1 MKANNYSL
9 LRKTISDKR
18 DSLVFNLSDSE
29 LKSLFSGKTIK
40 EKMINFFTLKRSKR
54 LELIKKGYIVFGLV
68 FSSSYINNSNLIR
81 TRIIFSPSYEL
92 ADNKEEMLAIADKI
106 NEWVDS
112 VNFKKL
118 TMKEKKLYQAII
130 SDEEEPNYIQI
141 PESIIGNKLVY
152 LSLIFVNKDD
162 FLNGMVPIIINRKIS
177 KEILLVPSNKPNG
190 HSTYFSGVFLLR
202 RKDGID
208 IYFVVD
214 MNFLRFARNRFF
226 AADDKPIK

>member
-1 MKANNYSL
+1 MKTNNYSL
-9 LRKTISDKR
+9 FRKTISNKR

-40 EKMINFFTLKRSKR
+40 EKMINFFTLKGSKR

-177 KEILLVPSNKPNG
+177 KEILLVPQAMYSNEYIESLEEDN
-190 HSTYFSGVFLLR
+190 
-202 RKDGID
+202 
-208 IYFVVD
+208 
-214 MNFLRFARNRFF
+214 
-226 AADDKPIK
+226 

>member
-18 DSLVFNLSDSE
+18 DSLVFNLSDTE
-29 LKSLFSGKTIK
+29 LKSLFGGKTIK

-177 KEILLVPSNKPNG
+177 KEVLLVPQAMYSNEYIESLEEDN
-190 HSTYFSGVFLLR
+190 
-202 RKDGID
+202 
-208 IYFVVD
+208 
-214 MNFLRFARNRFF
+214 
-226 AADDKPIK
+226 

>member
-9 LRKTISDKR
+9 FRKTISDKR

-106 NEWVDS
+106 NEWVNS
-112 VNFKKL
+112 VNFKNL
-118 TMKEKKLYQAII
+118 TMNQKKLYQALI

-141 PESIIGNKLVY
+141 PEYIIGNKLVY
-152 LSLIFVNKDD
+152 LSLVFVNKDD

-177 KEILLVPSNKPNG
+177 KEILLVPQAMYSNEYIESLEEDN
-190 HSTYFSGVFLLR
+190 
-202 RKDGID
+202 
-208 IYFVVD
+208 
-214 MNFLRFARNRFF
+214 
-226 AADDKPIK
+226 

>member
-40 EKMINFFTLKRSKR
+40 EKMINFFTLKGSKR

-112 VNFKKL
+112 VNLKKL
-118 TMKEKKLYQAII
+118 TMKEKKLYQALI

-141 PESIIGNKLVY
+141 PEYIIGNKLVY
-152 LSLIFVNKDD
+152 LSLVFVNKDD

-177 KEILLVPSNKPNG
+177 KEILLVPQAMYSNEYIESLEEDN
-190 HSTYFSGVFLLR
+190 
-202 RKDGID
+202 
-208 IYFVVD
+208 
-214 MNFLRFARNRFF
+214 
-226 AADDKPIK
+226 

>member
-162 FLNGMVPIIINRKIS
+162 FLNGMVPIIINIKIS
-177 KEILLVPSNKPNG
+177 KEILLVPQAMYSNEYIESLEEDN
-190 HSTYFSGVFLLR
+190 
-202 RKDGID
+202 
-208 IYFVVD
+208 
-214 MNFLRFARNRFF
+214 
-226 AADDKPIK
+226 

>member
-1 MKANNYSL
+1 MKTNNYSL
-9 LRKTISDKR
+9 FRKTISDKR

-92 ADNKEEMLAIADKI
+92 ADNKGEMLAIADKI

-152 LSLIFVNKDD
+152 LSLIFANKDD

-177 KEILLVPSNKPNG
+177 KEILLVPQAMYSNEYIESLEEDN
-190 HSTYFSGVFLLR
+190 
-202 RKDGID
+202 
-208 IYFVVD
+208 
-214 MNFLRFARNRFF
+214 
-226 AADDKPIK
+226 

>member
-1 MKANNYSL
+1 MKTNNYSL
-9 LRKTISDKR
+9 FRKTISDKR

-29 LKSLFSGKTIK
+29 LKSLFSGKTVK

-112 VNFKKL
+112 VNLKKL
-118 TMKEKKLYQAII
+118 TMKEKKLYQALI

-141 PESIIGNKLVY
+141 PVYIIGNKLVY
-152 LSLIFVNKDD
+152 LSLVFVNKDD

-177 KEILLVPSNKPNG
+177 KEILLVPQAMYSNEYIESLEEDN
-190 HSTYFSGVFLLR
+190 
-202 RKDGID
+202 
-208 IYFVVD
+208 
-214 MNFLRFARNRFF
+214 
-226 AADDKPIK
+226 

>member
-177 KEILLVPSNKPNG
+177 KEILLVPQAMYSNEYIESLEEDN
-190 HSTYFSGVFLLR
+190 
-202 RKDGID
+202 
-208 IYFVVD
+208 
-214 MNFLRFARNRFF
+214 
-226 AADDKPIK
+226 

>member
-40 EKMINFFTLKRSKR
+40 EKMINFFTLKGSKR

-92 ADNKEEMLAIADKI
+92 ADNKEEILAIADKI
-106 NEWVDS
+106 NEWVNS
-112 VNFKKL
+112 VNFKNL
-118 TMKEKKLYQAII
+118 TMKEKKLYQALI

-177 KEILLVPSNKPNG
+177 KEILLVPQAMYSNEYIESLEEDN
-190 HSTYFSGVFLLR
+190 
-202 RKDGID
+202 
-208 IYFVVD
+208 
-214 MNFLRFARNRFF
+214 
-226 AADDKPIK
+226 

>member
-18 DSLVFNLSDSE
+18 DSLVFNLSDSD

-40 EKMINFFTLKRSKR
+40 EKMINFFTLKGSKR

-112 VNFKKL
+112 VNLKKL
-118 TMKEKKLYQAII
+118 TMKEKKLYQALI

-141 PESIIGNKLVY
+141 PEYIIGNKLVY
-152 LSLIFVNKDD
+152 LSLVFVNKDD

-177 KEILLVPSNKPNG
+177 KEILLVPQAMYSNEYIESLEEDN
-190 HSTYFSGVFLLR
+190 
-202 RKDGID
+202 
-208 IYFVVD
+208 
-214 MNFLRFARNRFF
+214 
-226 AADDKPIK
+226 

>member
-68 FSSSYINNSNLIR
+68 FSSSYINNSNFIR

-106 NEWVDS
+106 NEWVNS
-112 VNFKKL
+112 VNLKKL
-118 TMKEKKLYQAII
+118 TMKEKKLYQALI

-141 PESIIGNKLVY
+141 PEYIIGNKLVY

-177 KEILLVPSNKPNG
+177 KEILLVPQAMYSNEYIESLEEDN
-190 HSTYFSGVFLLR
+190 
-202 RKDGID
+202 
-208 IYFVVD
+208 
-214 MNFLRFARNRFF
+214 
-226 AADDKPIK
+226 

>member
-1 MKANNYSL
+1 MKTNNYSL
-9 LRKTISDKR
+9 FRKTISDKR

-92 ADNKEEMLAIADKI
+92 ADNKEEMIAIADKI

-141 PESIIGNKLVY
+141 PEYIIGNKLVY
-152 LSLIFVNKDD
+152 LSLVFVNKDD

-177 KEILLVPSNKPNG
+177 KEILLVPQAMYSNEYIESLEEDN
-190 HSTYFSGVFLLR
+190 
-202 RKDGID
+202 
-208 IYFVVD
+208 
-214 MNFLRFARNRFF
+214 
-226 AADDKPIK
+226 

>member
-18 DSLVFNLSDSE
+18 DSLIFNLSDSE

-92 ADNKEEMLAIADKI
+92 ADNKGEMLAIADKI

-141 PESIIGNKLVY
+141 PEYIIGNKLVY
-152 LSLIFVNKDD
+152 LSLVFVNKDD

-177 KEILLVPSNKPNG
+177 KEILLVPQAMYSNEYIESLEEDN
-190 HSTYFSGVFLLR
+190 
-202 RKDGID
+202 
-208 IYFVVD
+208 
-214 MNFLRFARNRFF
+214 
-226 AADDKPIK
+226 

>member
-92 ADNKEEMLAIADKI
+92 ADNKEEMLAIVDKI

-177 KEILLVPSNKPNG
+177 KEILLVPQAMYSNEYIESLEEDN
-190 HSTYFSGVFLLR
+190 
-202 RKDGID
+202 
-208 IYFVVD
+208 
-214 MNFLRFARNRFF
+214 
-226 AADDKPIK
+226 

>member
-18 DSLVFNLSDSE
+18 DSLVFNLSDTE
-29 LKSLFSGKTIK
+29 LKSLFGGKTIK

-92 ADNKEEMLAIADKI
+92 AYNKEEMLAIADKI

-112 VNFKKL
+112 VNLKKL

-177 KEILLVPSNKPNG
+177 KEILLVPQAMYSNEYIESLEEDN
-190 HSTYFSGVFLLR
+190 
-202 RKDGID
+202 
-208 IYFVVD
+208 
-214 MNFLRFARNRFF
+214 
-226 AADDKPIK
+226 

>member
-112 VNFKKL
+112 VNLKKL
-118 TMKEKKLYQAII
+118 TMKEKKLYQALI

-177 KEILLVPSNKPNG
+177 KEILLVPQAMYSNEYIESLEEDN
-190 HSTYFSGVFLLR
+190 
-202 RKDGID
+202 
-208 IYFVVD
+208 
-214 MNFLRFARNRFF
+214 
-226 AADDKPIK
+226 

>member
-18 DSLVFNLSDSE
+18 DSLVFNLSDTE
-29 LKSLFSGKTIK
+29 LKSLFGGKTIK
-40 EKMINFFTLKRSKR
+40 EKMINFFTLKRSKK

-177 KEILLVPSNKPNG
+177 KEILLVPQAMYSNEYIESLEEDN
-190 HSTYFSGVFLLR
+190 
-202 RKDGID
+202 
-208 IYFVVD
+208 
-214 MNFLRFARNRFF
+214 
-226 AADDKPIK
+226 

>member
-162 FLNGMVPIIINRKIS
+162 FLNCMVPIIINRKIS
-177 KEILLVPSNKPNG
+177 KEILLVPQAMYSNEYIESLEEDN
-190 HSTYFSGVFLLR
+190 
-202 RKDGID
+202 
-208 IYFVVD
+208 
-214 MNFLRFARNRFF
+214 
-226 AADDKPIK
+226 

>member
-1 MKANNYSL
+1 MKTNNYSL
-9 LRKTISDKR
+9 FRKTISDKR

-40 EKMINFFTLKRSKR
+40 EKMINFFTLKGSKR

-106 NEWVDS
+106 NEWVNS
-112 VNFKKL
+112 VNLKKL
-118 TMKEKKLYQAII
+118 TMKEKKLYQALI

-141 PESIIGNKLVY
+141 PEYIIGNKLVY
-152 LSLIFVNKDD
+152 LSLVFVNKDD

-177 KEILLVPSNKPNG
+177 KEILLVPQAMYSNEYIESLEEDN
-190 HSTYFSGVFLLR
+190 
-202 RKDGID
+202 
-208 IYFVVD
+208 
-214 MNFLRFARNRFF
+214 
-226 AADDKPIK
+226 

>member
-1 MKANNYSL
+1 MKTNNYSL
-9 LRKTISDKR
+9 FRKTISDKR

-40 EKMINFFTLKRSKR
+40 EKMINFFTLKGSKR

-112 VNFKKL
+112 VYFKNL
-118 TMKEKKLYQAII
+118 TMKEKKLYQALI

-141 PESIIGNKLVY
+141 PESIIGNKLIY
-152 LSLIFVNKDD
+152 LSLIFVNKDE

-177 KEILLVPSNKPNG
+177 KEILLVPQAMYSNEYIESLEEDN
-190 HSTYFSGVFLLR
+190 
-202 RKDGID
+202 
-208 IYFVVD
+208 
-214 MNFLRFARNRFF
+214 
-226 AADDKPIK
+226 

>member
-40 EKMINFFTLKRSKR
+40 EKMINFFTLKGSKR

-118 TMKEKKLYQAII
+118 TMKEKKLYQALI

-152 LSLIFVNKDD
+152 LSLIFVNKDE

-177 KEILLVPSNKPNG
+177 KEILLVPQAMYSNEYIESLEEDN
-190 HSTYFSGVFLLR
+190 
-202 RKDGID
+202 
-208 IYFVVD
+208 
-214 MNFLRFARNRFF
+214 
-226 AADDKPIK
+226 

>member
-118 TMKEKKLYQAII
+118 TMKEKKLYQALI

-141 PESIIGNKLVY
+141 PESIIGNKLIY

-177 KEILLVPSNKPNG
+177 KEILLVHQAMYSNEYIESLEEDN
-190 HSTYFSGVFLLR
+190 
-202 RKDGID
+202 
-208 IYFVVD
+208 
-214 MNFLRFARNRFF
+214 
-226 AADDKPIK
+226 

>member
-1 MKANNYSL
+1 MKTNNYSL
-9 LRKTISDKR
+9 FRKTISDKR

-40 EKMINFFTLKRSKR
+40 EKMINFFTLKKSKR

-112 VNFKKL
+112 VNLKKL
-118 TMKEKKLYQAII
+118 TMKEKKLYQALI

-141 PESIIGNKLVY
+141 PEYIIGNKLVY
-152 LSLIFVNKDD
+152 LSLVFVNKDV

-177 KEILLVPSNKPNG
+177 KEILLVPQAMYSNEYIESLEEDN
-190 HSTYFSGVFLLR
+190 
-202 RKDGID
+202 
-208 IYFVVD
+208 
-214 MNFLRFARNRFF
+214 
-226 AADDKPIK
+226 

>member
-1 MKANNYSL
+1 MKTNNYSL
-9 LRKTISDKR
+9 FRKTISDKR

-40 EKMINFFTLKRSKR
+40 EKMINFFTMKGSKR

-130 SDEEEPNYIQI
+130 SNEEEPNYIQI

-177 KEILLVPSNKPNG
+177 KEILLVPQAMYSNEYIESLEEDN
-190 HSTYFSGVFLLR
+190 
-202 RKDGID
+202 
-208 IYFVVD
+208 
-214 MNFLRFARNRFF
+214 
-226 AADDKPIK
+226 

>member
-18 DSLVFNLSDSE
+18 DSLVFNLSDTE
-29 LKSLFSGKTIK
+29 LKSLFGGKTIK

-112 VNFKKL
+112 VNFKKF

-177 KEILLVPSNKPNG
+177 KEILLVPQAMYSNEYIESLEEDN
-190 HSTYFSGVFLLR
+190 
-202 RKDGID
+202 
-208 IYFVVD
+208 
-214 MNFLRFARNRFF
+214 
-226 AADDKPIK
+226 

>member
-18 DSLVFNLSDSE
+18 DSLVFNLSDTE
-29 LKSLFSGKTIK
+29 LKSLFGGKTIK

-112 VNFKKL
+112 VNFKKM

-177 KEILLVPSNKPNG
+177 KEILLVPQAMYSNEYIESLEEDN
-190 HSTYFSGVFLLR
+190 
-202 RKDGID
+202 
-208 IYFVVD
+208 
-214 MNFLRFARNRFF
+214 
-226 AADDKPIK
+226 

>member
-40 EKMINFFTLKRSKR
+40 EKMINFFTLRRSKR

-177 KEILLVPSNKPNG
+177 KEILLVPQAMYSNEYIESLEEDN
-190 HSTYFSGVFLLR
+190 
-202 RKDGID
+202 
-208 IYFVVD
+208 
-214 MNFLRFARNRFF
+214 
-226 AADDKPIK
+226 

>member
-177 KEILLVPSNKPNG
+177 KEILLVPQAMYSNVYIESLEEDN
-190 HSTYFSGVFLLR
+190 
-202 RKDGID
+202 
-208 IYFVVD
+208 
-214 MNFLRFARNRFF
+214 
-226 AADDKPIK
+226 

>member
-18 DSLVFNLSDSE
+18 DSLVFNLSDTE
-29 LKSLFSGKTIK
+29 LKSLFGGKTIK

-141 PESIIGNKLVY
+141 PEYIIGNKLVY
-152 LSLIFVNKDD
+152 LSLVFVNKDD

-177 KEILLVPSNKPNG
+177 KEILLVPQAMYSNEYIESLEEDN
-190 HSTYFSGVFLLR
+190 
-202 RKDGID
+202 
-208 IYFVVD
+208 
-214 MNFLRFARNRFF
+214 
-226 AADDKPIK
+226 

>member
-18 DSLVFNLSDSE
+18 DSLVFNLSDTE
-29 LKSLFSGKTIK
+29 LKSLFGGKTIK

-92 ADNKEEMLAIADKI
+92 ADNKGEMLAIADKI

-141 PESIIGNKLVY
+141 PEYIIENKLVY
-152 LSLIFVNKDD
+152 LSLVFVNKDD

-177 KEILLVPSNKPNG
+177 KEILLVPQAMYSNEYIESLEEDN
-190 HSTYFSGVFLLR
+190 
-202 RKDGID
+202 
-208 IYFVVD
+208 
-214 MNFLRFARNRFF
+214 
-226 AADDKPIK
+226 

>member
-18 DSLVFNLSDSE
+18 DSLVFNLSDTE
-29 LKSLFSGKTIK
+29 LKSLFGGKTIK

-81 TRIIFSPSYEL
+81 TRIIFLPSYEL

-141 PESIIGNKLVY
+141 PEYIIGNKLVY
-152 LSLIFVNKDD
+152 LSLVFVNKDD

-177 KEILLVPSNKPNG
+177 KEILLVPQAMYSNEYIESLEEDN
-190 HSTYFSGVFLLR
+190 
-202 RKDGID
+202 
-208 IYFVVD
+208 
-214 MNFLRFARNRFF
+214 
-226 AADDKPIK
+226 

>member
-106 NEWVDS
+106 NEWVNS
-112 VNFKKL
+112 VNFKNL
-118 TMKEKKLYQAII
+118 TMKEKKLYQALI

-141 PESIIGNKLVY
+141 PESIIGNKLIY
-152 LSLIFVNKDD
+152 LSLIFVNKDE

-177 KEILLVPSNKPNG
+177 KEILLVPQAMYSNEYIESLEEDN
-190 HSTYFSGVFLLR
+190 
-202 RKDGID
+202 
-208 IYFVVD
+208 
-214 MNFLRFARNRFF
+214 
-226 AADDKPIK
+226 

>member
-18 DSLVFNLSDSE
+18 DSLVFNLSDTE
-29 LKSLFSGKTIK
+29 LKSLFGGKTIK

-130 SDEEEPNYIQI
+130 SDEEELNYIQI

-177 KEILLVPSNKPNG
+177 KEILLVPQAMYSNEYIESLEEDN
-190 HSTYFSGVFLLR
+190 
-202 RKDGID
+202 
-208 IYFVVD
+208 
-214 MNFLRFARNRFF
+214 
-226 AADDKPIK
+226 

>member
-18 DSLVFNLSDSE
+18 DSLVFNLSDSD

-40 EKMINFFTLKRSKR
+40 EKMINFFTLKGSKR

-112 VNFKKL
+112 VNLKKL
-118 TMKEKKLYQAII
+118 TMKEKKLYQALI

-141 PESIIGNKLVY
+141 PESIIGNKLIY
-152 LSLIFVNKDD
+152 LSLVFVNKDD

-177 KEILLVPSNKPNG
+177 KEILLVPQAMYSNEYIESLEEDN
-190 HSTYFSGVFLLR
+190 
-202 RKDGID
+202 
-208 IYFVVD
+208 
-214 MNFLRFARNRFF
+214 
-226 AADDKPIK
+226 

>member
-1 MKANNYSL
+1 MKTNNYSL
-9 LRKTISDKR
+9 FRKTISDKR

-40 EKMINFFTLKRSKR
+40 KKMINFFTLKRSKR

-112 VNFKKL
+112 VNLKKL
-118 TMKEKKLYQAII
+118 TMKEKKLYQALI

-141 PESIIGNKLVY
+141 PESIIGNKLIY
-152 LSLIFVNKDD
+152 LSLIFINKDE

-177 KEILLVPSNKPNG
+177 KEILLVPQAMYSNEYIESLEEDN
-190 HSTYFSGVFLLR
+190 
-202 RKDGID
+202 
-208 IYFVVD
+208 
-214 MNFLRFARNRFF
+214 
-226 AADDKPIK
+226 

>member
-1 MKANNYSL
+1 MKTNNYSL
-9 LRKTISDKR
+9 FRKTISDKR

-40 EKMINFFTLKRSKR
+40 EKMINFFTLKGSKR

-141 PESIIGNKLVY
+141 PEYIIGNKLVY
-152 LSLIFVNKDD
+152 LSLVLVNKDD

-177 KEILLVPSNKPNG
+177 KEILLVPQAMYSNEYIESLEEDN
-190 HSTYFSGVFLLR
+190 
-202 RKDGID
+202 
-208 IYFVVD
+208 
-214 MNFLRFARNRFF
+214 
-226 AADDKPIK
+226 

>member
-40 EKMINFFTLKRSKR
+40 EKMINFFTLKGSKR

-112 VNFKKL
+112 VNLKKL
-118 TMKEKKLYQAII
+118 TMKEKKLYQALI

-141 PESIIGNKLVY
+141 PESIIGNKLIY
-152 LSLIFVNKDD
+152 LSLIFVNKDE

-177 KEILLVPSNKPNG
+177 KEILLVPQAMYSNEYIESLEEDN
-190 HSTYFSGVFLLR
+190 
-202 RKDGID
+202 
-208 IYFVVD
+208 
-214 MNFLRFARNRFF
+214 
-226 AADDKPIK
+226 

>member
-40 EKMINFFTLKRSKR
+40 EKMINFFTLKGSKR

-106 NEWVDS
+106 NEWVNS
-112 VNFKKL
+112 VNFKNL
-118 TMKEKKLYQAII
+118 TMKEKKLYQALI

-141 PESIIGNKLVY
+141 PESIIGNKLIY
-152 LSLIFVNKDD
+152 LSLIFVNKDE

-177 KEILLVPSNKPNG
+177 KEILLVPQAMYSNEYIESLEEDN
-190 HSTYFSGVFLLR
+190 
-202 RKDGID
+202 
-208 IYFVVD
+208 
-214 MNFLRFARNRFF
+214 
-226 AADDKPIK
+226 